1 VRAVVQRVASASVQV
16 GGAAVGSI
24 GRGLCVLVGVTHVD
38 DETSARRMADKLWNL
53 RIFADSQGRTNVSAA
68 DLKLPLLVVSQF
80 TLYADTQRGRRP
92 SFAEAASPEV
102 AEELIER
109 LVTFLEEKGASVAQG
124 RFGEHMELTLV
135 NDGPFTLVVET

>member
-1 VRAVVQRVASASVQV
+1 MRAVVQRVASASVQV

-135 NDGPFTLVVET
+135 NDGPFTLVVVT